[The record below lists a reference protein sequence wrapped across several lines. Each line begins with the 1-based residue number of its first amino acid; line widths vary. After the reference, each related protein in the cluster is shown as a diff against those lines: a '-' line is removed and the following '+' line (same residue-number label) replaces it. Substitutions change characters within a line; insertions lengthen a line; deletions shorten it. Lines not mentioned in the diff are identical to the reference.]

1 MELDNRPAWL
11 SRAMNKNTPSKNG
24 ATVQTAN
31 EYVKDLGG
39 EVIYPTLRMGK
50 DGKLRDAD
58 IDEALDKKDY
68 ILVKGPLG
76 KKTAD
81 KAVAKSK
88 QISKQIGIAR
98 QMKQGGTMAKTKKA
112 RAGLGMLP
120 MTNKQSNPVGNKRQ
134 TAQKM
139 PQKGASPKVIDPR
152 DEAIKLVSKKY
163 EQDKKQGLVVPP
175 PMTTAPV
182 QTAPMQTALV
192 PMQPMQPIE
201 EETPTPM
208 KKGGTKTKEGMSVV
222 IGLGSGTPSYE
233 QASMGDTQD
242 PPPGA
247 TSEEVAD
254 DQQVLLSK
262 GELVV
267 PANVV
272 RYHGLGTY
280 EGMRREA
287 LMGLKQMEDAGQVEY
302 VDDEPKKAQAG
313 LALASGPSV
322 ATTSGIQQQQQ
333 TYNPALGQFGT
344 ATTPQAASAKF
355 IKTPG
360 FVDRNKDGIE
370 DRLQPSVTK
379 TTGVVPA
386 AFRSPAALATGPVT
400 NPNVVVGAGNVGK
413 YKDVQTD
420 ATRPPGE
427 ETTAP
432 PPQNEQGMM
441 RRTAP
446 VTSSDVS
453 GSDDN
458 NEMAELGGARVDI
471 GGQEYAIQYDFKGN
485 VTGLANVSDYRKTGN
500 VNFIEPSDDIK
511 NSIAKINQGQR
522 ALARG
527 IASPVM
533 NAVGLFKDD
542 AEIIATGK
550 NEVAKLRGSPFESR
564 TQEAVKQDAAAASE
578 IAEEERGIAGE
589 APTVKAPTV
598 EVEQL
603 DDSLG
608 VTGGI
613 GQKISRAI
621 QNPTK
626 VKEALSLNPNQ
637 EFFSTTDSK
646 TGDELVLSRKEVEF
660 LSGLSDRI
668 SPTASD
674 LGIIPSVGGSKEV
687 EFRDRT
693 LTPSPSGIRQE
704 NNRTSPIFGEYR
716 TTDVYSEGTG
726 GIGINYR
733 GPGGATREDDAP
745 AAPPTRR
752 EAASSYVAENF
763 SESGQ
768 RDVASRGGSRG
779 IGRNDSGTTYS
790 ENEDGTFTHEDGTTV
805 NFTDSS
811 GKPGNAP
818 TQEEAREQRIAD
830 RAAKYDDPTDDT
842 ATSGEKI
849 VCTEMYRQT
858 QLDDWAQA
866 MKIWYVYQKKYLTST
881 HQVGYHWLFKPFVS
895 GMRVNN
901 LLTKIGAYFAKERT
915 KHLRH
920 ILTKGRA
927 KDSIVG
933 NIFCKIIHPIVY
945 LAGCA
950 IRKK

>member
-175 PMTTAPV
+175 PMATAPV

-192 PMQPMQPIE
+192 PMQPMQPME

-322 ATTSGIQQQQQ
+322 ATTPGIQQQQQ

-355 IKTPG
+355 IRTPG
-360 FVDRNKDGIE
+360 FIDRNKDGIE
-370 DRLQPSVTK
+370 DRLQPSVTG

-400 NPNVVVGAGNVGK
+400 NPNIVVGAGNVGA
-413 YKDVQTD
+413 YKDVQSD

-427 ETTAP
+427 ETTTP
-432 PPQNEQGMM
+432 PPQNNQGMA

-446 VTSSDVS
+446 VTSSDIS

-485 VTGLANVSDYRKTGN
+485 VTGLASVSDYRKTGN
-500 VNFIEPSDDIK
+500 INFIEPSDDIK

-533 NAVGLFKDD
+533 NAMGLFKDD

-550 NEVAKLRGSPFESR
+550 NEVAKLRGSSFESK
-564 TQEAVKQDAAAASE
+564 TQEAVKQDAAAAAD
-578 IAEEERGIAGE
+578 IAEEEKGIVGE
-589 APTVKAPTV
+589 APTVKAPSLNTQVSNLLDKEKEIQVGREPIKVEDLKSQNIPDFRYAPGDITGKIGDAKLTKAEMDFLTGKTNTIKETDPTVKSTLERLEEVYRNRRESPEDIIVPTV
-598 EVEQL
+598 EQEPRNRYGQTKEEERKGVE
-603 DDSLG
+603 
-608 VTGGI
+608 I
-613 GQKISRAI
+613 G
-621 QNPTK
+621 
-626 VKEALSLNPNQ
+626 
-637 EFFSTTDSK
+637 
-646 TGDELVLSRKEVEF
+646 LSRGFNPETVAP
-660 LSGLSDRI
+660 G
-668 SPTASD
+668 TA
-674 LGIIPSVGGSKEV
+674 
-687 EFRDRT
+687 T
-693 LTPSPSGIRQE
+693 NAALTGKGYSPSGAAPRGSQFSATGVFSSGSDDDDDGGVG
-704 NNRTSPIFGEYR
+704 TSG
-716 TTDVYSEGTG
+716 DL
-726 GIGINYR
+726 
-733 GPGGATREDDAP
+733 GGATGAGRTGEGTEGVEGVGGTQTAEETTVDPTKGKDLSRTFADDA
-745 AAPPTRR
+745 
-752 EAASSYVAENF
+752 
-763 SESGQ
+763 
-768 RDVASRGGSRG
+768 
-779 IGRNDSGTTYS
+779 
-790 ENEDGTFTHEDGTTV
+790 
-805 NFTDSS
+805 
-811 GKPGNAP
+811 
-818 TQEEAREQRIAD
+818 
-830 RAAKYDDPTDDT
+830 
-842 ATSGEKI
+842 ATSDTGGGKI

-901 LLTKIGAYFAKERT
+901 VLTKIGAYFAKERT